1 MARKTPKKTD
11 SIPAIVDGQA
21 TRTGTARYR
30 DRFGAEFVA
39 DHFRDTSFT
48 GYLSSIGI
56 GTYLGDTTDE
66 DDASYT
72 TAIQHA
78 VGSGI
83 NVIDTA
89 LNYRAQRS
97 ERSVG
102 TAIRR
107 AIESGVIQRDEI
119 VVCSKAGYV
128 PLDGTPPATREEY
141 RQYVEREFLEKEIVL
156 REELVGGGHSLAPRF
171 LRYCLAKSRQNLGL
185 RTIDTYYLH
194 NPEQQAR
201 SVDRETL
208 YGRIEA
214 AFAVLEE
221 AAERGEIGVFGCAT
235 WNGLRTPRDSA
246 EHLSLR
252 RLAEIAQGIAGDAHH
267 FRAIQLPINLAMPEA
282 IRQHTQTIDGNQA
295 STIEAA
301 QALGLT
307 VVASATLLQATLATG
322 LPPEIGEHYPGASDA
337 QRAIQF
343 VRSIPGVTTALVGMR
358 REAHVDEDLGAAR
371 ASSPR

>member
-1 MARKTPKKTD
+1 M
-11 SIPAIVDGQA
+11 
-21 TRTGTARYR
+21 
-30 DRFGAEFVA
+30 
-39 DHFRDTSFT
+39 
-48 GYLSSIGI
+48 SSIGI

-72 TAIQHA
+72 SAIQHA

-201 SVDRETL
+201 AVDRETL

-214 AFAVLEE
+214 AFRVLEE
-221 AAERGEIGVFGCAT
+221 AAERGEIGAYGCAT
-235 WNGLRTPRDSA
+235 WNGLRTPRERDA
-246 EHLSLR
+246 EARVARAEVAER
-252 RLAEIAQGIAGDAHH
+252 R
-267 FRAIQLPINLAMPEA
+267 
-282 IRQHTQTIDGNQA
+282 
-295 STIEAA
+295 
-301 QALGLT
+301 
-307 VVASATLLQATLATG
+307 
-322 LPPEIGEHYPGASDA
+322 
-337 QRAIQF
+337 
-343 VRSIPGVTTALVGMR
+343 
-358 REAHVDEDLGAAR
+358 GAA
-371 ASSPR
+371 

>member
-1 MARKTPKKTD
+1 MARNTPRKTE
-11 SIPAIVDGQA
+11 SAPAIVDGQA
-21 TRTGTARYR
+21 TRAGTARYR
-30 DRFGAEFVA
+30 DRFSTEFVA
-39 DHFRDTSFT
+39 DHFRDSSFA
-48 GYLSSIGI
+48 GYMSSIGI

-66 DDASYT
+66 DDASYI

-107 AIESGVIQRDEI
+107 AIESGAIQRDEI

-141 RQYVEREFLEKEIVL
+141 REYVEREFLDKQIVI

-201 SVDRETL
+201 AVGAETV
-208 YGRIEA
+208 YARIEG
-214 AFAVLEE
+214 AFGVFEE
-221 AAERGEIGVFGCAT
+221 AAERGEIGVYGCAT
-235 WNGLRTPRDSA
+235 WNALRTPRDA
-246 EHLSLR
+246 VDHLSLD
-252 RLAEIAQGIAGDAHH
+252 RLIAIARGIAGDSHH
-267 FRAIQLPINLAMPEA
+267 FRALQLPINLAMPEA
-282 IRQHTQTIDGNQA
+282 IRQHTQTINGNQA
-295 STIEAA
+295 STIDAA
-301 QALGLT
+301 EALGLT
-307 VVASATLLQATLATG
+307 VVASATLLQATLASG
-322 LPPEIGEHYPGASDA
+322 LPPEIEQHYPGASDA
-337 QRAIQF
+337 QRAIRF

-358 REAHVDEDLGAAR
+358 STAHVDENLGAAK

>member
-1 MARKTPKKTD
+1 MARNTPKKTEGTA
-11 SIPAIVDGQA
+11 AIVDGQA
-21 TRTGTARYR
+21 TRAGTARYR
-30 DRFGAEFVA
+30 DRFSTEFVA
-39 DHFRDTSFT
+39 DHFRDTSFE
-48 GYLSSIGI
+48 GYMSSIGI
-56 GTYLGDTTDE
+56 GTYLGDSTDE
-66 DDASYT
+66 DDASYIA
-72 TAIQHA
+72 AIQHA

-141 RQYVEREFLEKEIVL
+141 RQYVEREFLDKEIVL

-171 LRYCLAKSRQNLGL
+171 LRFCLAKSRQNLGL

-201 SVDRETL
+201 AVDRETL
-208 YGRIEA
+208 YSRIEA
-214 AFAVLEE
+214 AFSMLEE
-221 AAERGEIGVFGCAT
+221 AAERGDIGVYGCAT
-235 WNGLRTPRDSA
+235 WNALRTPRDSV
-246 EHLSLR
+246 EHLSLD
-252 RLAEIAQGIAGDAHH
+252 RLVAIAHGIAGDTHH
-267 FRAIQLPINLAMPEA
+267 FRVIQLPINLAMPEA

-295 STIEAA
+295 STVEAA
-301 QALGLT
+301 QASGLT

-322 LPPEIGEHYPGASDA
+322 LPPEIGQQYPDASDA
-337 QRAIQF
+337 QRAIRF
-343 VRSIPGVTTALVGMR
+343 VRSIPEVTTALIGMR
-358 REAHVDEDLGAAR
+358 STAHVDENLGAAR
-371 ASSPR
+371 ASSPQ

>member
-1 MARKTPKKTD
+1 M
-11 SIPAIVDGQA
+11 PAIVDGQA
-21 TRTGTARYR
+21 TQAGTARYR
-30 DRFGAEFVA
+30 DRFSAEFVA
-39 DHFRDTSFT
+39 DHFRPTSFT
-48 GYLSSIGI
+48 GYMSSIGI

-66 DDASYT
+66 DDASYA

-83 NVIDTA
+83 NIIDTA

-97 ERSVG
+97 EHSVG

-141 RQYVEREFLEKEIVL
+141 RQYVEREFVEKEIVL

-214 AFAVLEE
+214 AFGVLEE
-221 AAERGEIGVFGCAT
+221 AAERGEIGVYGCAT

-246 EHLSLR
+246 EHLSLH
-252 RLAEIAQGIAGDAHH
+252 RLNAIAHGMAGDAHH

-295 STIEAA
+295 STVEAA

-307 VVASATLLQATLATG
+307 VVASASLLQAALTTG
-322 LPPEIGEHYPGASDA
+322 LPPEVGQHYPGASDA

-358 REAHVDEDLGAAR
+358 QASHIDEDLGAAR
-371 ASSPR
+371 ASTPR

>member
-1 MARKTPKKTD
+1 MARNTSRKTD
-11 SIPAIVDGQA
+11 GMPAIVDGQA
-21 TRTGTARYR
+21 TRAGTARYR
-30 DRFGAEFVA
+30 DRFSAEFVA
-39 DHFRDTSFT
+39 DHFRDASFV
-48 GYLSSIGI
+48 GYMSSIGI

-107 AIESGVIQRDEI
+107 AIEAGVIQRDEV

-141 RQYVEREFLEKEIVL
+141 RQYVEREFIDKEIVL
-156 REELVGGGHSLAPRF
+156 REELVAGGHSLAPRF

-185 RTIDTYYLH
+185 RTIDTYFLH

-201 SVDRETL
+201 AVDRETL
-208 YGRIEA
+208 YSRIEA
-214 AFAVLEE
+214 GFRVMEE
-221 AAERGEIGVFGCAT
+221 AADRGEIGVYGCAT
-235 WNGLRTPRDSA
+235 WNGLRTPRDSV
-246 EHLSLR
+246 EHLSLD
-252 RLAEIAQGIAGDAHH
+252 RLTAIAHGIAGDSHR

-282 IRQHTQTIDGNQA
+282 IRQHTQSIEGNQA
-295 STIEAA
+295 SAIEAA

-307 VVASATLLQATLATG
+307 VMASATLLQATLAAG

-337 QRAIQF
+337 ERAIQF

-358 REAHVDEDLGAAR
+358 SAEHIDQNLGAAR

>member
-30 DRFGAEFVA
+30 DRFSAEFVA

-48 GYLSSIGI
+48 GYMSSIGI

-141 RQYVEREFLEKEIVL
+141 REYVEREFLEKEIVL

-208 YGRIEA
+208 YSRIEA
-214 AFAVLEE
+214 AFAVFEE

-295 STIEAA
+295 TPIEAA

-343 VRSIPGVTTALVGMR
+343 VRSLPGVTTALVGMR
-358 REAHVDEDLGAAR
+358 REAHVDENLGAAR
-371 ASSPR
+371 ASTPR

>member
-1 MARKTPKKTD
+1 M
-11 SIPAIVDGQA
+11 PAIVDGLA
-21 TRTGTARYR
+21 TRAGTARYR
-30 DRFGAEFVA
+30 DRFSAEFVA
-39 DHFRDTSFT
+39 DHFRDTSFM
-48 GYLSSIGI
+48 GYMSSIGI

-107 AIESGVIQRDEI
+107 AIEAGVIQRDEI
-119 VVCSKAGYV
+119 IVCSKAGYV

-141 RQYVEREFLEKEIVL
+141 RQYVEREFLDKEIVL

-185 RTIDTYYLH
+185 RTIDTYFLH

-201 SVDRETL
+201 AVDRETL
-208 YGRIEA
+208 YGRIGA
-214 AFAVLEE
+214 AFQVLEE
-221 AAERGEIGVFGCAT
+221 AADRSEIGVYGCAT
-235 WNGLRTPRDSA
+235 WNGLRTARDSV
-246 EHLSLR
+246 EHLSLD
-252 RLAEIAQGIAGDAHH
+252 RLMAIARGIAGDAHH

-282 IRQHTQTIDGNQA
+282 IRQHTQSIDGSQA
-295 STIEAA
+295 SAVEAA

-307 VVASATLLQATLATG
+307 VTASATLLQGTLTSG
-322 LPPEIGEHYPGASDA
+322 LPSEIEQHYPGASDA
-337 QRAIQF
+337 QRAIRF
-343 VRSIPGVTTALVGMR
+343 VRSIPGVTTALIGMR
-358 REAHVDEDLGAAR
+358 RAAHIDDNLGAAK
-371 ASSPR
+371 ASTPR